1 MKMMKETALAFLGAA
16 VLCLTGCAS
25 MNGSGGQNHPAA
37 EAESH
42 AHSEAQAGGDATV
55 KDWMA
60 AGILEEVNRDLDRA
74 VSCMQDNDPQ
84 YASALYALVQSCE
97 KGKQGL
103 PDQTV
108 AAVPGKDGSLSIVP
122 VEKAAGK
129 AVIVWDPAVNAL
141 WRGTLSKSGAMDGP
155 GIYLDYTFPEDGNTC
170 RVHCNTGTFRDG
182 RLNGEGTAWN
192 LTYAIDQQT
201 LADIRYTGTFR
212 DNILEGAATMEVYPF
227 DGDALSGTFTT
238 RNGSM
243 VVIQE
248 TPDGEAVAAVDQNG
262 DPLIVVDPENPGHV
276 VISSQDWH

>member
-1 MKMMKETALAFLGAA
+1 MKMMKETVLAFLGVA

-25 MNGSGGQNHPAA
+25 MDASGSQNRAAA

-42 AHSEAQAGGDATV
+42 AHSEAQAGADITV
-55 KDWMA
+55 KDRMA
-60 AGILEEVNRDLDRA
+60 AGTLETVNRDLDRA

-97 KGKQGL
+97 KGKQAL

-122 VEKAAGK
+122 VDKAAGK

-170 RVHCNTGTFRDG
+170 RVHCNTGTF
-182 RLNGEGTAWN
+182 EGWQAQWCG
-192 LTYAIDQQT
+192 DC
-201 LADIRYTGTFR
+201 
-212 DNILEGAATMEVYPF
+212 LESDVY
-227 DGDALSGTFTT
+227 
-238 RNGSM
+238 
-243 VVIQE
+243 
-248 TPDGEAVAAVDQNG
+248 
-262 DPLIVVDPENPGHV
+262 H
-276 VISSQDWH
+276 